1 MKIGVLG
8 PLHLSDGNVAC
19 TPRAPK
25 QRQVLALLLMNAN
38 RTVSVDEFIEE
49 LWEYHPPSSAVQT
62 LQTYIMQLRKILSA
76 EGGRSTDRA
85 GRLVTRDS
93 GYEFTAE
100 PDELDIDV
108 FARLTATANQA
119 VAKGEHATA
128 AALFAM
134 ALDLWR
140 GPALA
145 NVRTGPVLRARLV
158 GLVES
163 RLSALEQRI
172 EADLKLGRHHAL
184 LSELSVLVERYP
196 MHENLYAQFMLA
208 LYRSGRPA
216 QALTVYGRLRRVLA
230 DELGLEPSPPM
241 RRLHEAVLAADPI
254 LDPPV
259 PATAGLSLDVALQR
273 SLPVA

>member
-8 PLHLSDGNVAC
+8 PLHLSDGTVVC

-38 RTVSVDEFIEE
+38 STVSVGDFIEE
-49 LWEYHPPSSAVQT
+49 LWEYNPPSSAVQT

-76 EGGRSTDRA
+76 GGGRSTGRA
-85 GRLVTRDS
+85 ARLVTRDA
-93 GYEFTAE
+93 GYEFAADV
-100 PDELDIDV
+100 DELDIDV
-108 FARLTATANQA
+108 FARLTRAANRCMA
-119 VAKGEHATA
+119 EGEHDRASR
-128 AALFAM
+128 LFAQ

-145 NVRTGPVLRARLV
+145 DVRTGPVLRARLV

-184 LSELSVLVERYP
+184 LSELSVLVERHP

-216 QALTVYGRLRRVLA
+216 QALAVYGRLRRVLT

-241 RRLHEAVLAADPI
+241 RRLHEAVLAADPV

-259 PATAGLSLDVALQR
+259 YPATGLSLDVALQR
-273 SLPVA
+273 VLPVA